1 MHTTIFSFLC
11 TIFLPLHSYSLLY
24 VGWAHEMP
32 TKYAA
37 VCIKWQIVKKV
48 KRFEHLAKHRVS
60 VLEAQSGSCVKAE
73 LKRSV
78 RLQSLPSGKIFMMQ
92 FWNIA
97 GIPDFNQDVG
107 HCIFL
112 PMHFW
117 FWGNSSKIFLAFAV
131 GSFSKWWILLLAGA
145 SLALM
150 PLDKSA
156 VPQNLR
162 TLLGNTCSTQ
172 NKRCEWFLHVEF
184 HEYTLIGKQVRASWF
199 VLQREFFFFVLFQH
213 KLSYHFALFL
223 TVSSAS
229 PLNFSGWKNTCE
241 NRKRPWISVN
251 LWLPVD
257 PSCSELTSGR
267 LWTQTQETRCIKP
280 KSAVIEPSKY

>member
-1 MHTTIFSFLC
+1 MHTAIFSFLC

-24 VGWAHEMP
+24 VGWAHEIP

-60 VLEAQSGSCVKAE
+60 VLKAQSGSCSKAE

-78 RLQSLPSGKIFMMQ
+78 HLQSLPSGKIFLMQ

-107 HCIFL
+107 HYIFL

-117 FWGNSSKIFLAFAV
+117 FWGNSSKIFLASAV
-131 GSFSKWWILLLAGA
+131 GSFSKWWILLLAEA

-162 TLLGNTCSTQ
+162 TLLGNTFLTQ
-172 NKRCEWFLHVEF
+172 NKRCEWFIHVEF
-184 HEYTLIGKQVRASWF
+184 HGYTLIGKQERASWF
-199 VLQREFFFFVLFQH
+199 VLQREFFF
-213 KLSYHFALFL
+213 
-223 TVSSAS
+223 
-229 PLNFSGWKNTCE
+229 
-241 NRKRPWISVN
+241 
-251 LWLPVD
+251 
-257 PSCSELTSGR
+257 
-267 LWTQTQETRCIKP
+267 CIIP
-280 KSAVIEPSKY
+280 A